1 VYESIIPKD
10 WERWIEID
18 KIIADAKV
26 YSDGVKMYEEMMKRD
41 EETGLI
47 VLVKHPS
54 KDLYAVLDGH
64 HRFHAYLKLGVKEV
78 PCIVLPA
85 MIGFLFDITKEG
97 VLQPTEEFTK
107 YVRVPFKKIESFLIR
122 FLDRPEEF
130 LKLIDK
136 RNEVDS

>member
-1 VYESIIPKD
+1 MYESIIPKD